1 MSKISFEG
9 YNTNCAT
16 FKKADSADLKK
27 GNFVKISDNYT
38 VKQAA
43 AGDDIIGYCID
54 VNGDYVTV
62 QTSGYIKAIIEKTD
76 NLALG
81 YSSISVNG
89 EQQIVSSTTARK
101 VLVIEINAS
110 ERTIGFIL

>member
-9 YNTNCAT
+9 YNANCAT
-16 FKKADSADLKK
+16 FKIAENIALKK
-27 GNFVKISDNYT
+27 GNFVKISDNNT
-38 VKQAA
+38 VKPAA
-43 AGDDIIGYCID
+43 AGDDIIGYCVD
-54 VNGDYVTV
+54 VNGDYATV

-76 NLALG
+76 NLTLG

-89 EQQIVSSTTARK
+89 DQQIVSSTTARK